1 MKTDLT
7 MTCQCGA
14 GPLIAETSFVLGIS
28 LERFM
33 LPCQTKKFLGFDCP
47 GCGFQRAVQF
57 FVNGDFWAAFKMYPA
72 IYPIVIL
79 VLFLISDS
87 LLKFKFRHPIRLFLM
102 LAAAGT
108 IIVSYII
115 KMNHLFT

>member
-1 MKTDLT
+1 MKTDLI

-72 IYPIVIL
+72 LYPLLLLGFVIGLNRFHTKVNYQKYIL
-79 VLFLISDS
+79 VLAFATVGFILANFFYKLI
-87 LLKFKFRHPIRLFLM
+87 I
-102 LAAAGT
+102 
-108 IIVSYII
+108 
-115 KMNHLFT
+115 